1 MSTTTSNRI
10 VQPYLSFDGKCEEA
24 LEFYKRALDAEVVT
38 LLRFKDNPAP
48 QAGCGKPGSED
59 KVMHAQLRIGQTNVM
74 ASDGECA
81 GKPNFDG
88 FALSLAAPTGAD
100 ADKAFNALAKDG
112 KVEMPLTK
120 TFFSDRFGMVADRY
134 GVRWM
139 ILVCPN
145 SAN

>member
-1 MSTTTSNRI
+1 MSTTTTNRI

-48 QAGCGKPGSED
+48 QNGCGKPGNEN
-59 KVMHAQLRIGQTNVM
+59 KVMHAQLRIGQTDVM

-88 FALSLAAPTGAD
+88 FALSLAAPTEAD
-100 ADKAFNALAKDG
+100 ADRAFNALANG
-112 KVEMPLTK
+112 GNVEMPLTK

-139 ILVCPN
+139 ILVTPN

>member
-1 MSTTTSNRI
+1 MSTTTTNRI

-24 LEFYKRALDAEVVT
+24 LEFYKRALDAEVIT

-48 QAGCGKPGSED
+48 QAGCGQPGSEN
-59 KVMHAQLRIGQTNVM
+59 KVMHAQLRIGQTDVM

-88 FALSLAAPTGAD
+88 FALSLAAPTEAE
-100 ADKAFNALAKDG
+100 ADKAFNALANGG
-112 KVEMPLTK
+112 KVEMPLMK

-139 ILVCPN
+139 ILVTPN

>member
-1 MSTTTSNRI
+1 MSTTTTNRI
-10 VQPYLSFDGKCEEA
+10 VQPYLFFDGKCEEA
-24 LEFYKRALDAEVVT
+24 LEFYKRAVDAEVVT
-38 LLRFKDNPAP
+38 LLRFKYNPAP
-48 QAGCGKPGSED
+48 QAGCGKPGGEN
-59 KVMHAQLRIGQTNVM
+59 KVMHAQLRIGQTDVM

-88 FALSLAAPTGAD
+88 FALSLAAPTEAD
-100 ADKAFNALAKDG
+100 ADRAFNALANG
-112 KVEMPLTK
+112 GNVEMPLTK

-139 ILVCPN
+139 ILVTPN

>member
-1 MSTTTSNRI
+1 MSTTTTNRI

-38 LLRFKDNPAP
+38 LLRFKDNPTP
-48 QAGCGKPGSED
+48 QAGCGKPGSEN
-59 KVMHAQLRIGQTNVM
+59 KVMHAQLRIGQTDVM

-88 FALSLAAPTGAD
+88 FALSLAAPTEAE

-139 ILVCPN
+139 ILVTPN

>member
-1 MSTTTSNRI
+1 MSTTTTNRI

-38 LLRFKDNPAP
+38 LLRFKDNP
-48 QAGCGKPGSED
+48 QAGCGNPGNEN
-59 KVMHAQLRIGQTNVM
+59 KVMHAQFRIGQTDVM

-88 FALSLAAPTGAD
+88 FSLSLAAPTEAEV
-100 ADKAFNALAKDG
+100 DKAFNALAKDG

-120 TFFSDRFGMVADRY
+120 TFFSARFGMVADRY
-134 GVRWM
+134 GVHWM
-139 ILVCPN
+139 VLVAPN